1 MIAFDLD
8 GVICSDKTWSVREE
22 RLHARY
28 GWIYLFLNI
37 MFREVWYK
45 PECEFIIITGRHES
59 SRLFTWLWLR
69 LHGIKPK
76 KLIMNPIRHYSIDWL
91 SSYKAVEILANQVD
105 LYYEDNTK
113 IYNQLL
119 TKELKTTLCL
129 IKDRGI
135 ALINGYQP

>member
-1 MIAFDLD
+1 VIAYDLD
-8 GVICSDKTWSVREE
+8 GVICNDETWTVRELL
-22 RLHARY
+22 LHKRF
-28 GWIYLFLNI
+28 GQLYLLFNI
-37 MFREVWYK
+37 MFRKVWYK
-45 PECEFIIITGRHES
+45 PEGEFIIITGRHES
-59 SRLFTWLWLR
+59 SRFFTQLWLR

-76 KLIMNPIRHYSIDWL
+76 KLIMNPIRQYSIDWL
-91 SSYKAVEILANQVD
+91 SSYKAVQILANQVD